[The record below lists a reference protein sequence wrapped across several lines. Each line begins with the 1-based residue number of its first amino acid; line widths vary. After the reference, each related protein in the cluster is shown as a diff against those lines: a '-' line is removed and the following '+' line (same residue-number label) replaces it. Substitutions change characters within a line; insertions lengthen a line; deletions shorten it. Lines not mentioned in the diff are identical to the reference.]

1 MALFPVQQ
9 ITSNLY
15 GGFGLPKPST
25 IAIDGPVASG
35 KTAVGGLLALRLAYR
50 FIDTGVMYRAVTWA
64 ALRDGVS
71 PEDETEVTALANR
84 IQIEVAY
91 SDTLGG
97 PRIMVDG
104 REVAGELRS
113 RDVDGWVS
121 LVSSYSGVRRA
132 MVARQRDM
140 AREGRIVMVGRD
152 IGTVVLPDADLK
164 VFLTASREERARR
177 RYSEMEERGQ
187 SPQLEQVMEN
197 LLARDEMDSS
207 RADSPL
213 RPGDDAYMLN
223 TNNMGLNEVV
233 DNLVQLM
240 DER

>member
-1 MALFPVQQ
+1 M
-9 ITSNLY
+9 
-15 GGFGLPKPST
+15 PKPST

-91 SDTLGG
+91 SDSLPG
-97 PRIMVDG
+97 PRFKVDG

-132 MVARQRDM
+132 LVVRQRDL

-164 VFLTASREERARR
+164 VFLTASSEERARR
-177 RYSEMEERGQ
+177 RYSEMKERGQ

-233 DNLVQLM
+233 DNLIQLM

>member
-1 MALFPVQQ
+1 
-9 ITSNLY
+9 
-15 GGFGLPKPST
+15 LPKPST

-71 PEDETEVTALANR
+71 HEDETEVTALANR

-104 REVAGELRS
+104 REVGGELRS

-164 VFLTASREERARR
+164 VFLTASSEERARR

-197 LLARDEMDSS
+197 LLARDDMDSS

-233 DNLVQLM
+233 DNLIQLM

>member
-1 MALFPVQQ
+1 
-9 ITSNLY
+9 
-15 GGFGLPKPST
+15 FGLAKPST

-164 VFLTASREERARR
+164 VFLTASRRGARPA
-177 RYSEMEERGQ
+177 S
-187 SPQLEQVMEN
+187 L
-197 LLARDEMDSS
+197 
-207 RADSPL
+207 
-213 RPGDDAYMLN
+213 
-223 TNNMGLNEVV
+223 
-233 DNLVQLM
+233 
-240 DER
+240 

>member
-1 MALFPVQQ
+1 M
-9 ITSNLY
+9 
-15 GGFGLPKPST
+15 PKPST

-71 PEDETEVTALANR
+71 HEDETEVTALANR

-91 SDTLGG
+91 SDTPGG

-164 VFLTASREERARR
+164 VFLTASSEERARR
-177 RYSEMEERGQ
+177 RYSEMKERGQ

-233 DNLVQLM
+233 DNLIQLM

>member
-1 MALFPVQQ
+1 M
-9 ITSNLY
+9 
-15 GGFGLPKPST
+15 PKPST

-91 SDTLGG
+91 SDSLLG

-164 VFLTASREERARR
+164 VFLTASSEERARR
-177 RYSEMEERGQ
+177 RYSEMKERGQ

-197 LLARDEMDSS
+197 LLARDDMDSS

-233 DNLVQLM
+233 DNLIQLV

>member
-1 MALFPVQQ
+1 M
-9 ITSNLY
+9 
-15 GGFGLPKPST
+15 PKPST

-91 SDTLGG
+91 SDSLLG

-104 REVAGELRS
+104 REVGGELRS

-164 VFLTASREERARR
+164 VFLTASQEERARR
-177 RYSEMEERGQ
+177 RYSEMKERGQ

-223 TNNMGLNEVV
+223 TNDMSLIEVV
-233 DNLVQLM
+233 DNLIQLM

>member
-1 MALFPVQQ
+1 M
-9 ITSNLY
+9 
-15 GGFGLPKPST
+15 PKPST

-71 PEDETEVTALANR
+71 HEDETEVTALANR

-91 SDTLGG
+91 SDTLDG

-104 REVAGELRS
+104 REVGGELRS

-164 VFLTASREERARR
+164 VFLTASQEERARR
-177 RYSEMEERGQ
+177 RYSEMKERGQ

-213 RPGDDAYMLN
+213 RPGDDAHMLN
-223 TNNMGLNEVV
+223 TNDMSLNEVV
-233 DNLVQLM
+233 DNLIQLM

>member
-1 MALFPVQQ
+1 M
-9 ITSNLY
+9 
-15 GGFGLPKPST
+15 PKPST

-71 PEDETEVTALANR
+71 HEDETEVTALANR
-84 IQIEVAY
+84 IQIEMAY
-91 SDTLGG
+91 RDTLGG

-104 REVAGELRS
+104 REVGGELRS

-164 VFLTASREERARR
+164 VFLTASSEERARR
-177 RYSEMEERGQ
+177 RYSEMKERGQ

-223 TNNMGLNEVV
+223 TNNMSLNEVV
-233 DNLVQLM
+233 DNLIQLM

>member
-1 MALFPVQQ
+1 
-9 ITSNLY
+9 
-15 GGFGLPKPST
+15 
-25 IAIDGPVASG
+25 
-35 KTAVGGLLALRLAYR
+35 
-50 FIDTGVMYRAVTWA
+50 
-64 ALRDGVS
+64 
-71 PEDETEVTALANR
+71 
-84 IQIEVAY
+84 
-91 SDTLGG
+91 
-97 PRIMVDG
+97 MVDG

-164 VFLTASREERARR
+164 VFLTASQEERARR

-197 LLARDEMDSS
+197 LLARDDMDSS
-207 RADSPL
+207 RVDSPL

-233 DNLVQLM
+233 DNLIQLM